1 DISTI
6 SKQMESMSMT
16 DHVRVLR
23 HNKRLPQFRYC
34 PYTIRTTKEKEK
46 EMEKQKE
53 EARRLGIELSFLVAE
68 AMFLLSDDIRSILLF
83 CFWLFKNKEGKR
95 KFQGPVLGRVFRV
108 IQHVFVFYI
117 KPKKGVYKDAGQS
130 IQWEHL
136 KACAYYFAYGVRVL
150 VTIVSV
156 LEGGC
161 LVKQSAF
168 KDYNQE
174 VKKLEENLRSVK
186 DVIEANGFSREAIES
201 RVLYFWKSL
210 FVTSSTVLVLPDKPT
225 VHMLFRDLLNEA
237 SRDACS
243 RLLTSLHI

>member
-1 DISTI
+1 
-6 SKQMESMSMT
+6 MSMT

-34 PYTIRTTKEKEK
+34 PYTIRSKEK

-68 AMFLLSDDIRSILLF
+68 AMFLLSDDIL
-83 CFWLFKNKEGKR
+83 
-95 KFQGPVLGRVFRV
+95 FRV